1 MKKLLTVSILTI
13 LICSPIFADDEPTFP
28 GLVSSEVFG
37 LGNGMVMHVERR
49 NSCNQDG
56 TPKHFHPAAGTLVYV
71 LDGTSQSK
79 SGKIIQRMS
88 TGLKDQTGSTVVKQI
103 HHHYLKELANNF

>member
-1 MKKLLTVSILTI
+1 MKKLLTLSVLTI

-49 NSCNQDG
+49 NSCN
-56 TPKHFHPAAGTLVYV
+56 PRWNA
-71 LDGTSQSK
+71 
-79 SGKIIQRMS
+79 
-88 TGLKDQTGSTVVKQI
+88 
-103 HHHYLKELANNF
+103 

>member
-1 MKKLLTVSILTI
+1 MHKYFLLTFFISFSIL
-13 LICSPIFADDEPTFP
+13 ADDEPTFP
-28 GLVSSEVFG
+28 GLVSSEVFN

-71 LDGTSQSK
+71 LEGLSQSK
-79 SGKIIQRMS
+79 SSGEWK
-88 TGLKDQTGSTVVKQI
+88 TYGDN
-103 HHHYLKELANNF
+103 E